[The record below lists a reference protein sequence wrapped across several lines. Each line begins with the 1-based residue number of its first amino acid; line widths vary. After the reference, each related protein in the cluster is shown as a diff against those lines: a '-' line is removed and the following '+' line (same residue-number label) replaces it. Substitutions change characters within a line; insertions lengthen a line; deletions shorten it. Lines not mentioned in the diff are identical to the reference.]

1 MDIQSALKK
10 GKSILLDN
18 NIISAKLD
26 SEILMS
32 QAIRKN
38 KEFIILN
45 LNKKIKK
52 RDLDYFD
59 NLIQERAKSKPI
71 AQIIKKKDFWK
82 YEFIV
87 NNNVLIPRP
96 DTEILIEQTL
106 KLVKNKN
113 RLQIL
118 DIGIGSGCILIS
130 ILKELKKS
138 KGIGIDISKN
148 AIKIALKNS
157 KRFGLTKRLKFSHRS
172 IDKLWSYK
180 FDLIVS
186 NPPYICKHEIKNLSE
201 DIKKYEPR
209 IALDGGKDG
218 LDVIKKV
225 IYKSSTILKINGM
238 LALEIGSGQYKKVS
252 QILKLKGFREKFLVN
267 DYQNNIRCIISILKH

>member
-10 GKSILLDN
+10 GQLILIDN

-38 KEFIILN
+38 KKFIILN
-45 LNKKIKK
+45 LHKEIKK
-52 RDLDYFD
+52 SDLDYFY

-96 DTEILIEQTL
+96 DTEILIEQAL

-118 DIGIGSGCILIS
+118 DIGIGSGCILMS
-130 ILKELKKS
+130 ILKEKKNFI
-138 KGIGIDISKN
+138 GTGIDISNESLQISKVN
-148 AIKIALKNS
+148 AQKLRINN
-157 KRFGLTKRLKFSHRS
+157 RLKLFKSN
-172 IDKLWSYK
+172 IDNFNTGKY
-180 FDLIVS
+180 DLIVS
-186 NPPYICKHEIKNLSE
+186 NPPYIKKSNLKCLDK
-201 DIKKYEPR
+201 DIGFEPKQ
-209 IALDGGKDG
+209 ALDGGLDG
-218 LDVIKKV
+218 LLEIRKVINKSSELIKKSGHF
-225 IYKSSTILKINGM
+225 II
-238 LALEIGSGQYKKVS
+238 EIGFDQKNKVKK
-252 QILKLKGFREKFLVN
+252 ILRDKGFYIKKTVKDLSN
-267 DYQNNIRCIISILKH
+267 HDRCIVSIKT

>member
-1 MDIQSALKK
+1 MDIHSALKK
-10 GKSILLDN
+10 GQSILIDN

-45 LNKKIKK
+45 LHKQIKK

-96 DTEILIEQTL
+96 DTEILIEQAL

-118 DIGIGSGCILIS
+118 DIGIGSGCILMS
-130 ILKELKKS
+130 ILKEKKNFI
-138 KGIGIDISKN
+138 GTGIDISNKSLQ
-148 AIKIALKNS
+148 IS
-157 KRFGLTKRLKFSHRS
+157 KVNGQKLRINNRLRLFKSN
-172 IDKLWSYK
+172 IDNFNTGKY
-180 FDLIVS
+180 DLILS
-186 NPPYICKHEIKNLSE
+186 NPPYIKKSDLKCLEKDIGFEPKQALNGGLDGLSE
-201 DIKKYEPR
+201 IRKVINKSSELIKRNGHFIIEIGFDQKNKVKKILRDKGFYIKKTV
-209 IALDGGKDG
+209 KD
-218 LDVIKKV
+218 LSNHD
-225 IYKSSTILKINGM
+225 
-238 LALEIGSGQYKKVS
+238 
-252 QILKLKGFREKFLVN
+252 
-267 DYQNNIRCIISILKH
+267 RCIVSIKT

>member
-10 GKSILLDN
+10 GQSILINN

-32 QAIRKN
+32 QAIKKN
-38 KEFIILN
+38 KKFIILN
-45 LNKKIKK
+45 LNKEIKK

-71 AQIIKKKDFWK
+71 AQILKKKDFWK

-96 DTEILIEQTL
+96 DTEILIEQAL

-118 DIGIGSGCILIS
+118 DIGIGSGCILMS
-130 ILKELKKS
+130 ILKEKKNFI
-138 KGIGIDISKN
+138 GAGIDISHKSLQ
-148 AIKIALKNS
+148 IS
-157 KRFGLTKRLKFSHRS
+157 KVNGHKLRLNNRLRLFKSN
-172 IDKLWSYK
+172 IDNFNTGKY
-180 FDLIVS
+180 DLIVS
-186 NPPYICKHEIKNLSE
+186 NPPYIKKSNLKCLE
-201 DIKKYEPR
+201 KDIGFEPKQ
-209 IALDGGKDG
+209 ALDGGLDG
-218 LDVIKKV
+218 LSEIRKVINKSSELIKRSGHFIIEIGFDQKNKVKKLLRDKGFYIKKTV
-225 IYKSSTILKINGM
+225 KDLSNH
-238 LALEIGSGQYKKVS
+238 
-252 QILKLKGFREKFLVN
+252 
-267 DYQNNIRCIISILKH
+267 DRCIVSIKT

>member
-10 GKSILLDN
+10 GQSILIDN

-32 QAIRKN
+32 EAIRKN

-96 DTEILIEQTL
+96 DTEILIEQAL

-113 RLQIL
+113 SLQIL
-118 DIGIGSGCILIS
+118 DIGIGSGCILMS
-130 ILKELKKS
+130 ILKEKKNFI
-138 KGIGIDISKN
+138 GTGIDISNKSLQ
-148 AIKIALKNS
+148 IS
-157 KRFGLTKRLKFSHRS
+157 KVNGQKLRLNNRFRLFKSN
-172 IDKLWSYK
+172 IDNFNTGKY
-180 FDLIVS
+180 DLIVS
-186 NPPYICKHEIKNLSE
+186 NPPYIKKSNLKCLE
-201 DIKKYEPR
+201 KDIGFEPKQ
-209 IALDGGKDG
+209 ALDGGLDG
-218 LDVIKKV
+218 LSEIRKVINKSSELIKRSGHFIIEIGFDQKNKVKKILRDKGFYIKKTV
-225 IYKSSTILKINGM
+225 KDLSNH
-238 LALEIGSGQYKKVS
+238 
-252 QILKLKGFREKFLVN
+252 
-267 DYQNNIRCIISILKH
+267 DRCIVSIKT

>member
-10 GKSILLDN
+10 GQSILIDN

-38 KEFIILN
+38 KKFIILN
-45 LNKKIKK
+45 LHKEIKK

-96 DTEILIEQTL
+96 DTEILIEQAL

-118 DIGIGSGCILIS
+118 DIGIGSGCILMS
-130 ILKELKKS
+130 ILKEKKNFI
-138 KGIGIDISKN
+138 GTGIDISNKSLQ
-148 AIKIALKNS
+148 IS
-157 KRFGLTKRLKFSHRS
+157 KVNGQKLRINNRLRLFKSN
-172 IDKLWSYK
+172 IDNFNTGKY
-180 FDLIVS
+180 DLIVS
-186 NPPYICKHEIKNLSE
+186 NPPYIKKSNLKCLE
-201 DIKKYEPR
+201 KDIGFEPKQ
-209 IALDGGKDG
+209 ALDGGLDG
-218 LDVIKKV
+218 LSEIRKVINKSSELIKRSGHFIIEIGFDQKNKVKQILRDKGFYIKKTV
-225 IYKSSTILKINGM
+225 KDLSNH
-238 LALEIGSGQYKKVS
+238 
-252 QILKLKGFREKFLVN
+252 
-267 DYQNNIRCIISILKH
+267 DRCIVSIKT

>member
-10 GKSILLDN
+10 GQSILIDN

-38 KEFIILN
+38 KKFIILN
-45 LNKKIKK
+45 LHKEIEK
-52 RDLDYFD
+52 RDFDYFN

-96 DTEILIEQTL
+96 DTEILIEQAL

-118 DIGIGSGCILIS
+118 DIGIGSGCILMS
-130 ILKELKKS
+130 ILKEKKNFI
-138 KGIGIDISKN
+138 GTGIDISNKSLQ
-148 AIKIALKNS
+148 IS
-157 KRFGLTKRLKFSHRS
+157 KVNGHKLRINNRLRLFKSN
-172 IDKLWSYK
+172 IDNFNTGKY
-180 FDLIVS
+180 DLIVS
-186 NPPYICKHEIKNLSE
+186 NPPYIKKSNLKCLE
-201 DIKKYEPR
+201 KDIGFEPKQ
-209 IALDGGKDG
+209 ALDGGLDG
-218 LDVIKKV
+218 LSEIRKVINKSSELIKRSGHFIIEIGFDQKNKVKKILRDKGFYIKKTV
-225 IYKSSTILKINGM
+225 KDLSNH
-238 LALEIGSGQYKKVS
+238 
-252 QILKLKGFREKFLVN
+252 
-267 DYQNNIRCIISILKH
+267 DRCIVSIKT

>member
-1 MDIQSALKK
+1 MDIQSAIKK
-10 GKSILLDN
+10 GQSILIDN

-38 KEFIILN
+38 KKFIILN
-45 LNKKIKK
+45 LHKEIKK

-96 DTEILIEQTL
+96 DTEILIEQAL

-118 DIGIGSGCILIS
+118 DIGIGSGCILMS
-130 ILKELKKS
+130 ILKEKKNFI
-138 KGIGIDISKN
+138 GTGIDISNKSLQ
-148 AIKIALKNS
+148 IS
-157 KRFGLTKRLKFSHRS
+157 KVNGQKLRINNRLRLFKSN
-172 IDKLWSYK
+172 IDNFNTGKY
-180 FDLIVS
+180 DLIVS
-186 NPPYICKHEIKNLSE
+186 NPPYIKKSNLKCLE
-201 DIKKYEPR
+201 KDIGFEPKQ
-209 IALDGGKDG
+209 ALDGGLDG
-218 LDVIKKV
+218 LSEIRKVINKSSELIKRSGHFIIEIGFDQKNKVKKILRDKGFYIKKTV
-225 IYKSSTILKINGM
+225 KDLSNH
-238 LALEIGSGQYKKVS
+238 
-252 QILKLKGFREKFLVN
+252 
-267 DYQNNIRCIISILKH
+267 DRCIVSIKT

>member
-1 MDIQSALKK
+1 MMDIKSALKK
-10 GKSILLDN
+10 GQSILIDN

-38 KEFIILN
+38 KKFIILN
-45 LNKKIKK
+45 LHKEIKK

-59 NLIQERAKSKPI
+59 DLIQERAKSKPI

-96 DTEILIEQTL
+96 DTEILIEQAL

-118 DIGIGSGCILIS
+118 DIGIGSGCILMS
-130 ILKELKKS
+130 ILREKKNFI
-138 KGIGIDISKN
+138 GTGIDISKKSLQ
-148 AIKIALKNS
+148 IS
-157 KRFGLTKRLKFSHRS
+157 KVNGQKLRINNRLRLFKSN
-172 IDKLWSYK
+172 IDNFNTGKY
-180 FDLIVS
+180 DLIVS
-186 NPPYICKHEIKNLSE
+186 NPPYIKKSVLKCLEK
-201 DIKKYEPR
+201 DIGFEPKQ
-209 IALDGGKDG
+209 ALDGGLDG
-218 LDVIKKV
+218 LSEIRKVINKSSELIKRSGHFIIEIGFDQKNKVKKILRDKGFYIKKTV
-225 IYKSSTILKINGM
+225 KDLSNH
-238 LALEIGSGQYKKVS
+238 
-252 QILKLKGFREKFLVN
+252 
-267 DYQNNIRCIISILKH
+267 DRCIVSIKT

>member
-10 GKSILLDN
+10 GQSILIDN

-38 KEFIILN
+38 KKFIILN
-45 LNKKIKK
+45 LHKEIKK

-96 DTEILIEQTL
+96 DTEILIEQAL
-106 KLVKNKN
+106 KLVKNKK

-118 DIGIGSGCILIS
+118 DIGIGSGCILMS
-130 ILKELKKS
+130 ILKEKKNFI
-138 KGIGIDISKN
+138 GTGIDISNKSLQ
-148 AIKIALKNS
+148 IS
-157 KRFGLTKRLKFSHRS
+157 KVNGQKLRINNRLRLFKSN
-172 IDKLWSYK
+172 IDNFNTGKY
-180 FDLIVS
+180 DLIIS
-186 NPPYICKHEIKNLSE
+186 NPPYIKKINLKCLE
-201 DIKKYEPR
+201 KDIGFEPKQ
-209 IALDGGKDG
+209 ALDGGLDG
-218 LDVIKKV
+218 LSEIRKVINKSSELIKRSGHFIIEIGFDQKNKVKKILRDKGFYIKKTV
-225 IYKSSTILKINGM
+225 KDLSNH
-238 LALEIGSGQYKKVS
+238 
-252 QILKLKGFREKFLVN
+252 
-267 DYQNNIRCIISILKH
+267 DRCIVSIKT

>member
-1 MDIQSALKK
+1 MDINSALKK
-10 GKSILLDN
+10 GQSILIDN

-45 LNKKIKK
+45 LQKQIKK

-96 DTEILIEQTL
+96 DTEILIEQAL

-118 DIGIGSGCILIS
+118 DIGIGSGCILMS
-130 ILKELKKS
+130 ILKEKKNFI
-138 KGIGIDISKN
+138 GTGIDISNKSLQISKVN
-148 AIKIALKNS
+148 AQKLRINN
-157 KRFGLTKRLKFSHRS
+157 RLRLFKSN
-172 IDKLWSYK
+172 IDNFNTGKY
-180 FDLIVS
+180 DLIVS
-186 NPPYICKHEIKNLSE
+186 NPPYIKKSSLKCLEK
-201 DIKKYEPR
+201 DIGFEPKQ
-209 IALDGGKDG
+209 ALDGGLDG
-218 LDVIKKV
+218 LSEIRKVIKKSSEL
-225 IYKSSTILKINGM
+225 IKSGGHLII
-238 LALEIGSGQYKKVS
+238 EIGFDQKDKVKK
-252 QILKLKGFREKFLVN
+252 ILRDKGFHIKRTVKDLSN
-267 DYQNNIRCIISILKH
+267 HDRCIVSIKI

>member
-10 GKSILLDN
+10 GQSILIDN

-38 KEFIILN
+38 KKFLILN
-45 LNKKIKK
+45 LNKEIKK

-96 DTEILIEQTL
+96 DTEILIEQAL

-118 DIGIGSGCILIS
+118 DIGIGSGCILMS
-130 ILKELKKS
+130 ILKEKKNFI
-138 KGIGIDISKN
+138 GTGIDISNKSLQ
-148 AIKIALKNS
+148 IS
-157 KRFGLTKRLKFSHRS
+157 KVNGQKLRINNRLRLFKSN
-172 IDKLWSYK
+172 IDNFNTGKY
-180 FDLIVS
+180 DLIVS
-186 NPPYICKHEIKNLSE
+186 NPPYIKKSNLKCLE
-201 DIKKYEPR
+201 KDIGFEPKQ
-209 IALDGGKDG
+209 ALDGGLDG
-218 LDVIKKV
+218 LSEIRKVINKSSELIKRSGHFIIEIGFDQKNKVKKILRDKGFYIKKTV
-225 IYKSSTILKINGM
+225 KDLSNH
-238 LALEIGSGQYKKVS
+238 
-252 QILKLKGFREKFLVN
+252 
-267 DYQNNIRCIISILKH
+267 DRCIVSIKT

>member
-10 GKSILLDN
+10 GQSILIDN

-38 KEFIILN
+38 KKFIILN
-45 LNKKIKK
+45 LHKEIKK

-96 DTEILIEQTL
+96 DTEILIEQAL

-118 DIGIGSGCILIS
+118 DIGIGSGCILMS
-130 ILKELKKS
+130 ILKEKKNFI
-138 KGIGIDISKN
+138 GTGIDISNKSLQ
-148 AIKIALKNS
+148 IS
-157 KRFGLTKRLKFSHRS
+157 KVNGQKLRINNRLRLFKSN
-172 IDKLWSYK
+172 IDNFNTGKY
-180 FDLIVS
+180 DLIVS
-186 NPPYICKHEIKNLSE
+186 NPPYIKRSILKCLEK
-201 DIKKYEPR
+201 DIGFEPKQ
-209 IALDGGKDG
+209 ALDGGLDG
-218 LDVIKKV
+218 LSEIRKVINKSSELIKRSGHFIIEIGFDQKNKVKKILRDKGFYIKKTV
-225 IYKSSTILKINGM
+225 KDLSNH
-238 LALEIGSGQYKKVS
+238 
-252 QILKLKGFREKFLVN
+252 
-267 DYQNNIRCIISILKH
+267 DRCIVSIKI

>member
-10 GKSILLDN
+10 GQSILIDN

-38 KEFIILN
+38 KKFIILN
-45 LNKKIKK
+45 LHKEIKK

-96 DTEILIEQTL
+96 DTEILIEQAL

-118 DIGIGSGCILIS
+118 DIGIGSGCILMS
-130 ILKELKKS
+130 ILKEKKNFI
-138 KGIGIDISKN
+138 GTGIDISNKSLQ
-148 AIKIALKNS
+148 IS
-157 KRFGLTKRLKFSHRS
+157 KVNGQKLRINNRLRLFKSN
-172 IDKLWSYK
+172 IDNFNTGKY
-180 FDLIVS
+180 DLIVS
-186 NPPYICKHEIKNLSE
+186 NPPYIKKSNLKCLE
-201 DIKKYEPR
+201 KDIGFEPKQ
-209 IALDGGKDG
+209 ALDGGLDG
-218 LDVIKKV
+218 LSEIRKV
-225 IYKSSTILKINGM
+225 INKSSELIKRSGHFII
-238 LALEIGSGQYKKVS
+238 EIGFDQKNKVKK
-252 QILKLKGFREKFLVN
+252 ILSDKGFYIKRSVKDLSN
-267 DYQNNIRCIISILKH
+267 HDRCIVSIKT

>member
-1 MDIQSALKK
+1 MDLQSALKK
-10 GKSILLDN
+10 GQSILIDN

-38 KEFIILN
+38 KKFIILN
-45 LNKKIKK
+45 LNKEIKK
-52 RDLDYFD
+52 KDLDFFD

-96 DTEILIEQTL
+96 DTEILIEQAL

-118 DIGIGSGCILIS
+118 DIGIGSGCILMS
-130 ILKELKKS
+130 ILKEKKNFI
-138 KGIGIDISKN
+138 GTGIDISNKSLQ
-148 AIKIALKNS
+148 IS
-157 KRFGLTKRLKFSHRS
+157 KVNGQKLRINNRLRLFKSN
-172 IDKLWSYK
+172 IDNFNTGKY
-180 FDLIVS
+180 DLIVS
-186 NPPYICKHEIKNLSE
+186 NPPYIKKSNLKCLE
-201 DIKKYEPR
+201 KDIGFEPKQ
-209 IALDGGKDG
+209 ALDGGLDG
-218 LDVIKKV
+218 LSEIRKVINKSSELIKRNGHFIIEIGFDQKNKVKKILRDKGFYIKKTV
-225 IYKSSTILKINGM
+225 KDLSNH
-238 LALEIGSGQYKKVS
+238 
-252 QILKLKGFREKFLVN
+252 
-267 DYQNNIRCIISILKH
+267 DRCIVSIKT

>member
-10 GKSILLDN
+10 GQSILIDN

-38 KEFIILN
+38 KKFIILN
-45 LNKKIKK
+45 LHKEIKK

-96 DTEILIEQTL
+96 DTEILIEQAL
-106 KLVKNKN
+106 KLIKNKN

-118 DIGIGSGCILIS
+118 DIGIGSGCILMS
-130 ILKELKKS
+130 ILKEKKNFI
-138 KGIGIDISKN
+138 GTGIDISNKSLQ
-148 AIKIALKNS
+148 IS
-157 KRFGLTKRLKFSHRS
+157 KVNGQKLRINNRLRLFKSN
-172 IDKLWSYK
+172 IDNFNTGKY
-180 FDLIVS
+180 DLIVS
-186 NPPYICKHEIKNLSE
+186 NPPYIKKSNLKCLE
-201 DIKKYEPR
+201 KDIGFEPKQ
-209 IALDGGKDG
+209 ALDGGLDG
-218 LDVIKKV
+218 LSEIRKVINKSSELIKRNGHFIIEIGFDQKNKVKKILRDKGFYIKKTV
-225 IYKSSTILKINGM
+225 KDLSNH
-238 LALEIGSGQYKKVS
+238 
-252 QILKLKGFREKFLVN
+252 
-267 DYQNNIRCIISILKH
+267 DRCIVSIKT

>member
-10 GKSILLDN
+10 GQSILIDN

-38 KEFIILN
+38 KKFIILN
-45 LNKKIKK
+45 LHKKIKK

-96 DTEILIEQTL
+96 DTEILIEQAL

-118 DIGIGSGCILIS
+118 DIGIGSGCILMS
-130 ILKELKKS
+130 ILKEKKNFI
-138 KGIGIDISKN
+138 GTGIDISNKSLQ
-148 AIKIALKNS
+148 IS
-157 KRFGLTKRLKFSHRS
+157 KVNGQKLRINNRLRLFKSN
-172 IDKLWSYK
+172 IDNFNTGKY
-180 FDLIVS
+180 DLIVS
-186 NPPYICKHEIKNLSE
+186 NPPYIKKSNLKCLE
-201 DIKKYEPR
+201 KDIGFEPKQ
-209 IALDGGKDG
+209 ALDGGLDG
-218 LDVIKKV
+218 LSEIRKVINKSSELIKRSGHFIIEIGFDQKNKVKKILRDKGFYIKKTV
-225 IYKSSTILKINGM
+225 KDLSNH
-238 LALEIGSGQYKKVS
+238 
-252 QILKLKGFREKFLVN
+252 
-267 DYQNNIRCIISILKH
+267 DRCIVSIKT

>member
-1 MDIQSALKK
+1 MDINSALKK
-10 GKSILLDN
+10 GQSILIDN

-52 RDLDYFD
+52 RDLDHFD

-96 DTEILIEQTL
+96 DTEILIEQAL

-118 DIGIGSGCILIS
+118 DIGIGSGCILMS
-130 ILKELKKS
+130 ILKEKKNFI
-138 KGIGIDISKN
+138 GTGIDISNKSLQ
-148 AIKIALKNS
+148 IS
-157 KRFGLTKRLKFSHRS
+157 KVNGQKLRINNRLRLFKSN
-172 IDKLWSYK
+172 IDNFNTGKY
-180 FDLIVS
+180 DLIVS
-186 NPPYICKHEIKNLSE
+186 NPPYIKKSNLKCLE
-201 DIKKYEPR
+201 KDIGFEPR
-209 IALDGGKDG
+209 QALDGGLDG
-218 LDVIKKV
+218 LSEIRKVINKSSELIKRSGHFIIEIGFDQKNKVKKILRDKGFYIKKTV
-225 IYKSSTILKINGM
+225 KDLSNH
-238 LALEIGSGQYKKVS
+238 
-252 QILKLKGFREKFLVN
+252 
-267 DYQNNIRCIISILKH
+267 DRCIVSIKT

>member
-10 GKSILLDN
+10 GQSILIDN

-32 QAIRKN
+32 QAIRKD
-38 KEFIILN
+38 KKFIILN
-45 LNKKIKK
+45 IHKQIKK

-96 DTEILIEQTL
+96 DTEILIEQAL

-118 DIGIGSGCILIS
+118 DIGIGSGCILMS
-130 ILKELKKS
+130 ILKEKKNFI
-138 KGIGIDISKN
+138 GTGIDISNKSLQ
-148 AIKIALKNS
+148 IS
-157 KRFGLTKRLKFSHRS
+157 KVNGQKLRINNRLRLFKSN
-172 IDKLWSYK
+172 IDNFNTGKY
-180 FDLIVS
+180 DLIVS
-186 NPPYICKHEIKNLSE
+186 NPPYIKKSNLKCLE
-201 DIKKYEPR
+201 KDIGFEPKQ
-209 IALDGGKDG
+209 ALDGGLDG
-218 LDVIKKV
+218 LSEIRKVINKSSELIKRSGHFIIEIGFDQKNKVKKILRDKGFYIKKTV
-225 IYKSSTILKINGM
+225 KDLSNH
-238 LALEIGSGQYKKVS
+238 
-252 QILKLKGFREKFLVN
+252 
-267 DYQNNIRCIISILKH
+267 DRCIVSIKI